1 MVVQLVRLIW
11 RVIWFALT
19 HPGVDAVAAL
29 VVVTWLG
36 LGWPGLVG
44 LAAIAVVGLAGLR
57 VLQPSWFARFVAG
70 PVRDWLRWWFYRRRW
85 KAAMTLAGL
94 APDYRGQ
101 PMLPVLGRVH
111 RAGAVDLVR
120 VGLVTGQ
127 APADFEA
134 RAENLA
140 HAFGARLCR
149 IRSAAPGVVM
159 LELVRADTLA
169 DPIGALPITGRG
181 GPGRAAGRPVRG
193 RLALAAAAGRD
204 ACADRRGYRVG
215 EGLGDLVADP
225 RAAARHRLGVGA
237 GVGAG
242 PKRMEL
248 SFGRALFH
256 RYACQA
262 AAMVELLEAA
272 VAEMHDR
279 AGQFGGRTRTF
290 TPSTGFPFVVVL
302 VDELAFLT
310 AYQPERDLRKRA
322 EAAIATLTSQGRSV
336 GVCVVG
342 ALQDP
347 RKDVIS
353 LRNLFSTR
361 IALRLDE
368 SDQVDMVLG
377 DGARDRGALADQI
390 SPLPYV
396 GAGVGYVRLE
406 ASPDPVR
413 VRAAY
418 VVRRGHHG
426 DGRGGR
432 LPARRWPMRETAWR
446 TDEPCPVCQ
455 HRAGPGRHRRAGPAG
470 RMPPVRL
477 RRAVRHRG
485 HRLGRCLVTAGRT
498 TRAERMAM
506 PLARQVVKDLAAEHG
521 ACLRPV
527 QLRRTEI
534 DTGHVEQVLIPCGH
548 TLASVCP
555 SCAERARIL
564 RAAQCREGWHLDHE
578 PVIDP
583 DPATEDQRA
592 TVTDRAEA
600 QADRDALAG
609 EGLDTSELDERIG
622 ELDQQITD
630 AGLRGQ
636 VLPARP
642 RRHRSTRRRQ
652 DAAPL
657 PRRTVNPR
665 TVGKTYTTPDGKTFR
680 PSLFVTLTCP
690 SYGRVG
696 EDGAPA
702 DPDTYDYTRAA
713 RDALHFAALFDRFI
727 QNLRRFTGY
736 DLQYF
741 AAIEPQRRLA
751 PHVHLAIRGTI
762 SRAELREV
770 IAATYHQVWW
780 PSTQT
785 VKYDGGHLPVVG

>member
-1 MVVQLVRLIW
+1 M
-11 RVIWFALT
+11 
-19 HPGVDAVAAL
+19 VAA
-29 VVVTWLG
+29 
-36 LGWPGLVG
+36 
-44 LAAIAVVGLAGLR
+44 
-57 VLQPSWFARFVAG
+57 
-70 PVRDWLRWWFYRRRW
+70 
-85 KAAMTLAGL
+85 
-94 APDYRGQ
+94 
-101 PMLPVLGRVH
+101 
-111 RAGAVDLVR
+111 
-120 VGLVTGQ
+120 
-127 APADFEA
+127 
-134 RAENLA
+134 
-140 HAFGARLCR
+140 
-149 IRSAAPGVVM
+149 
-159 LELVRADTLA
+159 
-169 DPIGALPITGRG
+169 
-181 GPGRAAGRPVRG
+181 
-193 RLALAAAAGRD
+193 
-204 ACADRRGYRVG
+204 
-215 EGLGDLVADP
+215 
-225 RAAARHRLGVGA
+225 
-237 GVGAG
+237 
-242 PKRMEL
+242 
-248 SFGRALFH
+248 
-256 RYACQA
+256 
-262 AAMVELLEAA
+262 LLEAA
-272 VAEMHDR
+272 VAVMHDR
-279 AGQFGGRTRTF
+279 AGQFGGRTRSF

-353 LRNLFSTR
+353 LRNLFSDPHR
-361 IALRLDE
+361 AAAGR
-368 SDQVDMVLG
+368 VRPG
-377 DGARDRGALADQI
+377 GHGARRRRPGSRRPGRPDLPASRRRRGGGVRAAGG
-390 SPLPYV
+390 LP
-396 GAGVGYVRLE
+396 R
-406 ASPDPVR
+406 PVR

-418 VVRRGHHG
+418 VSDADIMAMAAAVGYLP
-426 DGRGGR
+426 GG
-432 LPARRWPMRETAWR
+432 WPVRETAWR

-455 HRAGPGRHRRAGPAG
+455 TGAWSWSTLETRSCGPSAAWLRATPA
-470 RMPPVRL
+470 VDT
-477 RRAVRHRG
+477 RG
-485 HRLGRCLVTAGRT
+485 HRLGRCRLTGGT

-506 PLARQVVKDLAAEHG
+506 PLARQVVRDLAAEHG
-521 ACLRPV
+521 ACLRPI

-548 TLASVCP
+548 TLAAVCP

-583 DPATEDQRA
+583 DPATADQRGA
-592 TVTDRAEA
+592 VSDRAEA

-609 EGLDTSELDERIG
+609 EGLDTSDLDERIG

-642 RRHRSTRRRQ
+642 RRHRSTKRRQ

-702 DPDTYDYTRAA
+702 DPDTYDYQRAA

-762 SRAELREV
+762 SRHELREV

-785 VKYDGGHLPVVG
+785 VKYDGGHLPVWDEHTGTYLDPDTGEVLPTWDQALDAIGDRRRAAARGPVRRPVRRPGRARRIPRRQPVHRLPRPST